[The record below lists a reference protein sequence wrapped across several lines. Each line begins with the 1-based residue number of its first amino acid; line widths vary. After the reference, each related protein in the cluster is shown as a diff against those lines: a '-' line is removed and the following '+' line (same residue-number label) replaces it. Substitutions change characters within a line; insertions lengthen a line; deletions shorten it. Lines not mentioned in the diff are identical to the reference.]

1 MPAGRTCTG
10 GPDLRRRAGPAPAGR
25 TCAGGLKLRR
35 RAEAEEGRAASL
47 PEARKRFLEIKD
59 DPSGGASP
67 PEQADPRRRA
77 GPAPADQTCAGG
89 PDLRRR
95 ACPGL
100 GWGHPPPGSNLLHQP
115 PYTALTPAPP
125 PFRLEK
131 CLSNHSTLDHTV
143 AMRDWYDPLLVSKH
157 VDQGTVSPTHYIGV
171 YDNTGLKDK
180 NKTKT
185 PPIGKRVTVNGKSK

>member
-1 MPAGRTCTG
+1 MGSLVTK
-10 GPDLRRRAGPAPAGR
+10 LRSRQKRRAEYPKAVSVETYTTVVEAPAGR
-25 TCAGGLKLRR
+25 EKIGMK
-35 RAEAEEGRAASL
+35 
-47 PEARKRFLEIKD
+47 PKARKRFLEIKD
-59 DPSGGASP
+59 DPSGEASP
-67 PEQADPRRRA
+67 PAPADLRRRA

-125 PFRLEK
+125 LRLEK

-143 AMRDWYDPLLVSKH
+143 AMRDWYDPLLVSKN

-171 YDNTGLKDK
+171 YGNTDLKDK

-185 PPIGKRVTVNGKSK
+185 PPIGKRVTVNGESK